1 MKETVLEVLSKRHS
15 EWLNM
20 AMSFKV
26 SKTDADELVS
36 GMYLKMHD
44 YIKDVDRIM
53 YSENEVNT
61 FYIFKTIQNLFRSK
75 YHITGK
81 TGGMNNDKHSRVDF
95 NSGDWH
101 FLGSD
106 VLDIDARSEFE
117 EYMDSQ
123 FTSMKSEIN
132 DVVESWYW
140 YDKKLYKLN
149 TEEGMSMRKIA
160 KDTNI
165 SLKSVFLTLKGC
177 KSRIKE
183 VFQDRYDVLSKLRQD
198 L

>member
-61 FYIFKTIQNLFRSK
+61 FYIYKTIQNLFRSK
-75 YHITGK
+75 
-81 TGGMNNDKHSRVDF
+81 VDF

-106 VLDIDARSEFE
+106 VLDVDARSEFE

-132 DVVESWYW
+132 DVIDTWYW

-177 KSRIKE
+177 KSRVRE
-183 VFQDRYDVLSKLRQD
+183 VFQDRYDVLSKLKQD